1 MRTDNVVL
9 NEFVTS
15 LVTYIQI
22 TENGSHELNVS
33 AADGATEHL
42 DVSVYLAKFLGR
54 RHRGG
59 LESAALTFVYC
70 VVLLTGV
77 VGNVA
82 TCVVVARNKYM
93 HTATNYYLV
102 SLAVSDALALVFGQS
117 ISFSL
122 MSNFSV
128 NV

>member
-1 MRTDNVVL
+1 LTGGAMVVRKENVVL
-9 NEFVTS
+9 YEYVPS
-15 LVTYIQI
+15 LTNHIQI
-22 TENGSHELNVS
+22 TENISYELNDS
-33 AADGATEHL
+33 TPADSTVHM
-42 DVSVYLAKFLGR
+42 DVSVYLAIYLGR

-77 VGNVA
+77 AGNVA

-102 SLAVSDALALVFGQS
+102 SLAVSDALALVFGQ
-117 ISFSL
+117 
-122 MSNFSV
+122 
-128 NV
+128 